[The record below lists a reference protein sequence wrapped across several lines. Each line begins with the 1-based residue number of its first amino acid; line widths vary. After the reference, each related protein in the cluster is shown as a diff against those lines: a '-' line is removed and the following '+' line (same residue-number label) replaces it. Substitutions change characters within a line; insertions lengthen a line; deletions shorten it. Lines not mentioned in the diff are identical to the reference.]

1 MPQSHY
7 YDDYH
12 QKNTYQHHPQ
22 QQRHSYHQAYSTYEN
37 QLNESSLQSFSYNHY
52 QQQQQQQQHHRKS
65 HNIIHYCLNEKDL
78 SKAGLL
84 FNLSNEALLAD
95 FPATLQIL
103 KRVIDSRNYANN
115 FNEQSI
121 VEIVLTRCTS
131 ALRYD
136 LLRKF

>member
-1 MPQSHY
+1 MMPQSHY

-12 QKNTYQHHPQ
+12 QKNNFQHHP
-22 QQRHSYHQAYSTYEN
+22 QQRHSYHQAYSACDY
-37 QLNESSLQSFSYNHY
+37 QLNESSLQSFSQNPYQL
-52 QQQQQQQQHHRKS
+52 QQQQQQQHRKS
-65 HNIIHYCLNEKDL
+65 HNIIHYCLNERDL

-103 KRVIDSRNYANN
+103 KRIIDSRNYVNN

-131 ALRYD
+131 ALR
-136 LLRKF
+136 LSIKT

>member
-12 QKNTYQHHPQ
+12 QKHH
-22 QQRHSYHQAYSTYEN
+22 
-37 QLNESSLQSFSYNHY
+37 
-52 QQQQQQQQHHRKS
+52 QQQHQQQPNYHQHYQHQFGINTAGTIIAPPPRK
-65 HNIIHYCLNEKDL
+65 HLNIVHYCLNEKDL

-84 FNLSNEALLAD
+84 FTLNNDTLLNE
-95 FPATLQIL
+95 FPVTIETL
-103 KRVIDSRNYANN
+103 KRIIDSKNYANN

-131 ALRYD
+131 ALRYTNM
-136 LLRKF
+136 LSYKS